1 MDLRREQDIRT
12 HRLGFTLI
20 ELTVVILVLLGLIA
34 ISFSSLGSLSEW
46 QRAREVSSVLRE
58 VEVAQRQFLADNPQ
72 QDLAT
77 LTDPQIAVLAGYLPG
92 NPTTLPTTIGNDQVV
107 LTVNVRVSPP
117 VALNGGT
124 DYDPSGNTND
134 GLWDTG
140 R

>member
-117 VALNGGT
+117 VALNGGI

>member
-20 ELTVVILVLLGLIA
+20 ELTVVIFVLVGLIA

>member
-92 NPTTLPTTIGNDQVV
+92 NPTTLPTTVGNDQIA

-117 VALNGGT
+117 VALNGGAV
-124 DYDPSGNTND
+124 YDPSGNPND

>member
-20 ELTVVILVLLGLIA
+20 ELTVVIFVFVGLIA

-72 QDLAT
+72 QDLAN

-117 VALNGGT
+117 VALNGAT
-124 DYDPSGNTND
+124 VYDPSRNPND